1 MKTARFLV
9 FLWCGSCLSF
19 LFASTTFAEDS
30 PASPKTVKDAAQV
43 AEIRSHYHLDELS
56 KVPERFPAE
65 EYKAD
70 GVQSFFYRGVDYHG
84 QPTRVFAYYG
94 TPEKDESNPT
104 KKFPAMVLIHGGGG
118 TAFDR
123 WVKLWNSRGYAAISM
138 DLCGSVPEGTYGK
151 WKRHEHAGPLGWDH
165 SFNQLSD
172 PIEDQWTYQA
182 VCAAALAHTLI
193 RSFPEIDTER
203 IGATGIS
210 WGGYMTCVVAGVDH
224 RFQFA
229 APVYGCG
236 YLSTNSA
243 WLGAFEKLGPEQTE
257 LWMSQWDP
265 SVYLPFAKMPML
277 WVNGTNDFAY
287 PMDSW
292 QKSYRLPPGP
302 RTLSLRVRMPHNH
315 APDGEGPEEIRWFA
329 DSLFGRGEPLAKI
342 TKQGLTDTEIWAEYQ
357 SSTPITRA
365 EVCYTRDVGKW
376 QERNWET
383 LPAVI
388 EPTTNRVSA
397 PPPDGMKVGYLNL
410 IDDRGAI
417 VSTEHIE
424 R

>member
-1 MKTARFLV
+1 MMMIRV
-9 FLWCGSCLSF
+9 GSLASF
-19 LFASTTFAEDS
+19 WFISGLLFVSLAFADEQ
-30 PASPKTVKDAAQV
+30 PAQPNPAKV
-43 AEIRSHYHLDELS
+43 AEPVASIRSHFHLDELS
-56 KVPERFPAE
+56 KVPERFPADAYNAE
-65 EYKAD
+65 

-84 QPTRVFAYYG
+84 NPTRVFAYYG
-94 TPEKDESNPT
+94 VPAKDASNPG

-123 WVKLWNSRGYAAISM
+123 WVKLWNARGYAAIAM

-151 WKRHEHAGPLGWDH
+151 WKRHEFAGPLGWDH
-165 SFNQLSD
+165 SFSQLND

-182 VCAAALAHTLI
+182 VCAVALAHTLI
-193 RSFPEIDTER
+193 RSFPEVDTER

-210 WGGYMTCVVAGVDH
+210 WGGYLTSVVAGVDH
-224 RFQFA
+224 RFQFC

-257 LWMSQWDP
+257 RWISQWDP

-292 QKSYRLPPGP
+292 QASYRLPTGP
-302 RTLSLRVRMPHNH
+302 RTLSLKVRMPHNH

-329 DSLFGRGEPLAKI
+329 DALYGMGQPLAKI
-342 TKQGLTDTEIWAEYQ
+342 TKQGESDSELWAEY
-357 SSTPITRA
+357 
-365 EVCYTRDVGKW
+365 D
-376 QERNWET
+376 
-383 LPAVI
+383 
-388 EPTTNRVSA
+388 SA
-397 PPPDGMKVGYLNL
+397 ASHYS
-410 IDDRGAI
+410 R
-417 VSTEHIE
+417 
-424 R
+424 